1 MYEVNFDDK
10 KKINICTDIT
20 FKNGFHKMLFI
31 IDNKDLICYYSDDHE
46 IVIKIISYEG
56 NGVINYIQNLTLT
69 SEKNIEMLFDL
80 DIIMVS
86 ENKLILV
93 IRYSHGKNIE
103 IYVINFVDDYE
114 NSIINYYNL
123 KIYVQKLFIKNEFSI
138 IFKYKDLLGLQIENM
153 KGQYGFFLLGYFNST
168 DPKQILNLKKD
179 GLNYN
184 INLNDYLNLQ
194 SNIFG

>member
-1 MYEVNFDDK
+1 MNA
-10 KKINICTDIT
+10 
-20 FKNGFHKMLFI
+20 
-31 IDNKDLICYYSDDHE
+31 
-46 IVIKIISYEG
+46 
-56 NGVINYIQNLTLT
+56 IQYFTLT
-69 SEKNIEMLFDL
+69 SNLNGEYFHNS

-103 IYVINFVDDYE
+103 IFVINFVDDYE

-138 IFKYKDLLGLQIENM
+138 IFKYKDLLGLQIENI

-168 DPKQILNLKKD
+168 DPKHVYNIKKD
-179 GLNYN
+179 GLNYIIYVN
-184 INLNDYLNLQ
+184 NYLYLQ